1 MCVIAINEADT
12 GRLELVQGERVRWKL
27 MCWFKL

>member
-1 MCVIAINEADT
+1 MCVIAINEA
-12 GRLELVQGERVRWKL
+12 RLELVQGERVTWKL

>member
-1 MCVIAINEADT
+1 MCVISMNEVDP
-12 GRLELVQGERVRWKL
+12 GRLELVQGERVRWKQ